1 MRQPKFRRPEQAP
14 CTADHKVGPT
24 VEMKGVREPG
34 HRCPDCHDSG
44 WTIVSHS
51 TTAAATAMPC
61 RVCNPVQYQRWTN
74 GCLSGKQAHCGCEV
88 CVAGRNGTVGLSDYA
103 PDGTLLTGAL

>member
-1 MRQPKFRRPEQAP
+1 MATFRRPKQEP
-14 CTADHKVGPT
+14 CKASFREGPT
-24 VEMKGVREPG
+24 VEMRGLREPG
-34 HRCPDCHDSG
+34 HRCPDCRDSG
-44 WTIVSHS
+44 WTIVSNS
-51 TTAAATAMPC
+51 TTVAATAMPC

-74 GCLSGKQAHCGCEV
+74 GCLSGSRAHCGCEV

>member
-1 MRQPKFRRPEQAP
+1 MSTFRRPKLDECKASFRE
-14 CTADHKVGPT
+14 GPT
-24 VEMKGVREPG
+24 VEMRGLREPG
-34 HRCPDCHDSG
+34 HRCPDCRDSG
-44 WTIVSHS
+44 WAIVSAS
-51 TTAAATAMPC
+51 TTASATAMPC

-74 GCLSGKQAHCGCEV
+74 GCLSGARAHCGCEV